1 MPNCTHIYTHTCTA
15 RSNPLFSPN
24 VQYSRIPS
32 ALRRWWRAKKNNN
45 NKKWC
50 GAVSHSLMT
59 SPQSYAALIFPLL
72 DLHHTHTLRHRER
85 ERGRHCPPHL
95 RPLLLLLLQP
105 THTTWGM
112 YREDTTLHITHL
124 HKPNLELGPC
134 AHTNHEEMHFCKQK
148 RTPPLQY
155 WTENNNPPSKSL
167 NHKKPRSYSD
177 TFRPREL
184 IVTAIWELEKERTGE
199 DLIPGF

>member
-1 MPNCTHIYTHTCTA
+1 MTCLTAHTYTHTCTA
-15 RSNPLFSPN
+15 RSNPLCSPN

-32 ALRRWWRAKKNNN
+32 ALRRWWRAKKNSN

-72 DLHHTHTLRHRER
+72 HVHHTHTQWDTHTHRER
-85 ERGRHCPPHL
+85 ERHCPPHL

-134 AHTNHEEMHFCKQK
+134 AHTNLGKCIFVNRKELL
-148 RTPPLQY
+148 RY
-155 WTENNNPPSKSL
+155 STELKITIHLLS
-167 NHKKPRSYSD
+167 H
-177 TFRPREL
+177 
-184 IVTAIWELEKERTGE
+184 
-199 DLIPGF
+199 

>member
-1 MPNCTHIYTHTCTA
+1 MLRIHAAVQTHIFICNNRDSDMPNCTHIHTHTRA
-15 RSNPLFSPN
+15 QLAQILSFLQMFSI
-24 VQYSRIPS
+24 QESHLHS
-32 ALRRWWRAKKNNN
+32 GDGGELKKNSN

-72 DLHHTHTLRHRER
+72 HVHHTHTQWDTHRER
-85 ERGRHCPPHL
+85 ERHCPPHL

-134 AHTNHEEMHFCKQK
+134 AHTNLGKCIFVNRKEL
-148 RTPPLQY
+148 RRY
-155 WTENNNPPSKSL
+155 STELKITIHLLS
-167 NHKKPRSYSD
+167 H
-177 TFRPREL
+177 
-184 IVTAIWELEKERTGE
+184 
-199 DLIPGF
+199 